1 MRRRVSASG
10 HLAGQLERR
19 VDIMAHSDHGIVR
32 DNRAEDQ
39 PRDKQRAQ
47 TAHKTNSHKTGS
59 RGSPSREATRD
70 PKLNDNNKTPGS
82 GVMPDDS
89 GDAPTG

>member
-1 MRRRVSASG
+1 M
-10 HLAGQLERR
+10 
-19 VDIMAHSDHGIVR
+19 DIMAHSDHGIVR

-47 TAHKTNSHKTGS
+47 TAHKTGSHKTGS

>member
-1 MRRRVSASG
+1 
-10 HLAGQLERR
+10 
-19 VDIMAHSDHGIVR
+19 MAHSDHGIVR
-32 DNRAEDQ
+32 DQRAEDQ

-47 TAHKTNSHKTGS
+47 TAHKTGS
-59 RGSPSREATRD
+59 KGSPSREATRD

>member
-1 MRRRVSASG
+1 
-10 HLAGQLERR
+10 
-19 VDIMAHSDHGIVR
+19 MAHSDHGIVK
-32 DNRAEDQ
+32 DKRAEEQ

-47 TAHKTNSHKTGS
+47 TVHKTDPK
-59 RGSPSREATRD
+59 GSPSREATRD
-70 PKLNDNNKTPGS
+70 PKLTDQHKTPGS